1 CRTPSSKEPP
11 VSPLTK
17 IFIVMLVVLS
27 LLQTAA
33 IVVYVNKED
42 FNRNAFKTTKESLDA
57 KEHEVQRLQQDLNFA
72 TQNATAIQ
80 QESNAQ
86 LAQASQAVTN
96 AQQEISKLN
105 VDLAKAQGT
114 IAAQSLDSNFLSEG
128 LK

>member
-1 CRTPSSKEPP
+1 MERSPGAAEKPNCTGLHRCRTPSSKEPS

-57 KEHEVQRLQQDLNFA
+57 KQHEVERLQQDLNFA

-80 QESNAQ
+80 QEANTQ
-86 LAQASQAVTN
+86 IAQA
-96 AQQEISKLN
+96 
-105 VDLAKAQGT
+105 
-114 IAAQSLDSNFLSEG
+114 
-128 LK
+128 